1 MFFFLLFGFASSL
14 ECNVPHKEGHYHMT
28 SVKSKNVVTEC
39 TFDLE
44 GEVAYIE
51 FERYAGSDMD
61 SNAWMNFTFEGEPN
75 VEVSVGPNQLG
86 VNEQFYGMPT
96 TTRLEFS
103 IWFMVQFTPSQISI
117 HFSPPG
123 TVSFGHIFTGEH
135 VSHGTL
141 RVLASTTIGMEQVV
155 QQITNNQPEFERP
168 VKRKT
173 VHELERRIR
182 AIERKLD
189 IDATMDE
196 NNVRKVHSIHERV
209 RDLHGD
215 HRELQKKH
223 SAVATLMEYV
233 ESMLYY
239 SFLVIIFLCCGNFA
253 GGYMSWKWY
262 KKQTRW
268 SL

>member
-44 GEVAYIE
+44 GDIVYIE

-75 VEVSVGPNQLG
+75 VEVSAGTNQIIVDG
-86 VNEQFYGMPT
+86 QSYGLPT
-96 TTRLEFS
+96 MTSLEFS
-103 IWFMVQFTPSQISI
+103 QWFMVRFTASQISI
-117 HFSPPG
+117 NFSPPG
-123 TVSFGHIFTGEH
+123 TINFGLIFTGEH

-141 RVLASTTIGMEQVV
+141 CVLASTTTGMEQVV
-155 QQITNNQPEFERP
+155 QQVTNKQPEFERP

-173 VHELERRIR
+173 IHELERRIR

-189 IDATMDE
+189 IDASMDE
-196 NNVRKVHSIHERV
+196 NNVRKVNSISERV
-209 RDLHGD
+209 RDLHIGQRD
-215 HRELQKKH
+215 LKQNHTGFSL
-223 SAVATLMEYV
+223 LLEYV
-233 ESMLYY
+233 ESTVYY
-239 SFLVIIFLCCGNFA
+239 CIIMIGLVCFA
-253 GGYMSWKWY
+253 NCVGGYISWSWY
-262 KKQTRW
+262 KKQSRW
-268 SL
+268 TL